1 MIDRDIHLARALLI
15 ESNPLLRSVGAAQL
29 RDTGVGH
36 VTQAARV
43 KDARLLL
50 ERERFDIVLCNREFE
65 GSDYSGQDLLDELRR
80 ERLLPHSTVFLMVT
94 AQASY
99 IQVMEAAESAL
110 DGFLVRPY
118 TAAALG
124 ARLLEARNR
133 KRELGDVLR
142 ALDAGEN
149 ETALVRAVKRF
160 QEKAPYWVYCGRLAA
175 ELLLTMERPADASK
189 LFERLSQQFPD
200 ATWARLG
207 LARAL
212 LALGDN
218 GAARKTVAAALANDA
233 GSADAHDLMGRL
245 LVEQCDFDG
254 ALGEYRTAAE
264 LTPGCLLRAQHA
276 GALAFYQGQADEALK
291 WLERTLGMGV
301 QSKLFDALTLLLLAV
316 LRFDRGDAGGVAALR
331 EQLRRYRE
339 RWPDTGRL
347 RRLEQIADTLGSLMS
362 AQPEAALPALRELAA
377 RVKDDDFDLEA
388 ANLVLGLWAR
398 VPAQVRPAVD
408 HEALLE
414 HAAMRFCVS
423 KAIGEALVA
432 SAQRA
437 EVATTAVRACQA
449 RLLAVTE
456 QAMER
461 SMQGDPAAAV
471 AMLLEQ
477 GELTLNAKLL
487 EMAAL
492 LTRRHAA
499 AMPDAEALATRALA
513 LLRRSAHSGGHIA
526 GIQRSG
532 RSPGGLQLRG
542 AAAADTAPAAA
553 ATVPAAAGAP
563 EVAKDPAAPPPAA
576 SVAASRAAIAA
587 ANAAA

>member
-15 ESNPLLRSVGAAQL
+15 ESNPLLRSVAAAQL

-36 VTQAARV
+36 VTQSSRV

-50 ERERFDIVLCNREFE
+50 EHERFDIVLCNREFE

-80 ERLLPHSTVFLMVT
+80 EKLLPHSTVFLMVT

-118 TAAALG
+118 TTAALG

-149 ETALVRAVKRF
+149 DAALVRAVKRY
-160 QEKAPYWVYCGRLAA
+160 QEQAPYWTYCGRLAA
-175 ELLLTMERPADASK
+175 ELLMTMERPADARK
-189 LFERLSQQFPD
+189 LFENLAKLKPD
-200 ATWARLG
+200 ATWAQLG
-207 LARAL
+207 AARAMS
-212 LALGDN
+212 ALGDSA
-218 GAARKTVAAALANDA
+218 GARKAVAAALERDA

-254 ALGEYRTAAE
+254 ALAEYRAAAE

-316 LRFDRGDAGGVAALR
+316 LRFDRGDAAGVAALR

-339 RWPDTGRL
+339 RRPESGGRL
-347 RRLEQIADTLGSLMS
+347 LRLEQIADTLGGLMGP
-362 AQPEAALPALRELAA
+362 QPESALPALRELAA
-377 RVKDDDFDLEA
+377 QVALDDFDLEA

-398 VPAQVRPAVD
+398 VPERVRPAAD
-408 HEALLE
+408 HEAVLDR
-414 HAAMRFCVS
+414 AAMRFCVS
-423 KAIGEALVA
+423 KAVGEVLLA

-437 EVATTAVRACQA
+437 EVAVTRVRACQA
-449 RLLAVTE
+449 KLLATTE
-456 QAMER
+456 QAMEQ
-461 SMQGDPAAAV
+461 SMKGEPAAAV
-471 AMLLEQ
+471 SLLLAE
-477 GELTLNAKLL
+477 GEKTLNAKLL

-492 LTRRHAA
+492 LARRHAA
-499 AMPDAEALATRALA
+499 AIPDAEALAERAAA
-513 LLRRSAHSGGHIA
+513 LLRRSARSGGHIA

-542 AAAADTAPAAA
+542 AAPAEAAPAATAAVPAVTPTSAPSTPTAIDSVAAPVGTPATAPA
-553 ATVPAAAGAP
+553 PA
-563 EVAKDPAAPPPAA
+563 PA
-576 SVAASRAAIAA
+576 
-587 ANAAA
+587 

>member
-1 MIDRDIHLARALLI
+1 MIDREIHLARALLI
-15 ESNPLLRSVGAAQL
+15 ESNPLLRSVAAAQL

-36 VTQAARV
+36 VTQASRV
-43 KDARLLL
+43 KDARLIL

-80 ERLLPHSTVFLMVT
+80 ERLLPHGTVFLMVT

-110 DGFLVRPY
+110 DGILVRPY

-149 ETALVRAVKRF
+149 DAALVRAIKRF
-160 QEKAPYWVYCGRLAA
+160 QDKAPYWVYCGRLAA
-175 ELLLTMERPADASK
+175 ELLLTMERPADAGK
-189 LFERLSQQFPD
+189 LFEGLAQQFPD

-207 LARAL
+207 LARAQ

-218 GAARKTVAAALANDA
+218 GTARKTVTAALVQDA

-254 ALGEYRTAAE
+254 ALAEYRTAAE

-276 GALAFYQGQADEALK
+276 GALAYYQGQGDEALK
-291 WLERTLGMGV
+291 WLERTLGMGA

-316 LRFDRGDAGGVAALR
+316 LRFDRGDASGVAALR
-331 EQLRRYRE
+331 EQLRRYRD
-339 RWPDTGRL
+339 RWPDEGQRL
-347 RRLEQIADTLGSLMS
+347 RRLEQIAETLGCLMS

-377 RVKDDDFDLEA
+377 QVSNDNFDLEA

-398 VPAQVRPAVD
+398 VPAHVRPAAD

-414 HAAMRFCVS
+414 RAAMRFCVS
-423 KAIGEALVA
+423 KAVGEALVA
-432 SAQRA
+432 SARRA
-437 EVATTAVRACQA
+437 EAATAVIRGCQG

-461 SMQGDPAAAV
+461 AMKGEPAAAV
-471 AMLLEQ
+471 TLLLAQ
-477 GELTLNAKLL
+477 GEQTLNAKLL

-492 LTRRHAA
+492 LARRHAA
-499 AMPDAEALATRALA
+499 AVPDATVLSERAVA
-513 LLRRSAHSGGHIA
+513 LLRRCARTGGHIA

-532 RSPGGLQLRG
+532 RAPGGLQLRG
-542 AAAADTAPAAA
+542 PTPVDTSPAAA
-553 ATVPAAAGAP
+553 Q
-563 EVAKDPAAPPPAA
+563 PAA
-576 SVAASRAAIAA
+576 SAA
-587 ANAAA
+587 A

>member
-36 VTQAARV
+36 VTQVARV

-160 QEKAPYWVYCGRLAA
+160 QDKAPYWVYCGRLAA
-175 ELLLTMERPADASK
+175 ELLLTMERPTDACK

-212 LALGDN
+212 LAQGDN
-218 GAARKTVAAALANDA
+218 GGARTTVAAALTQDA

-276 GALAFYQGQADEALK
+276 GALAFYQGQGDEALK

-316 LRFDRGDAGGVAALR
+316 LRFDRGDASGVAALR

-339 RWPDTGRL
+339 RWPDAGRL
-347 RRLEQIADTLGSLMS
+347 RRLEQIADTLGGLMS
-362 AQPEAALPALRELAA
+362 SQPEATLPALRELATQVA
-377 RVKDDDFDLEA
+377 NEDFDLEA

-398 VPAQVRPAVD
+398 VPAPLRPAAD

-414 HAAMRFCVS
+414 RAAMRFCVS
-423 KAIGEALVA
+423 KAVGEALLA

-437 EVATTAVRACQA
+437 EVAAKVIRGCQA
-449 RLLAVTE
+449 RLLSVTE
-456 QAMER
+456 QAMEL
-461 SMQGDPAAAV
+461 SMKGEPAAAV
-471 AMLLEQ
+471 TLLLAQ
-477 GELTLNAKLL
+477 GEQTLNAKLL

-492 LTRRHAA
+492 LARRHAT
-499 AMPDAEALATRALA
+499 AMIDAEALAERAAA
-513 LLRRSAHSGGHIA
+513 LLRRSARSGGHIA

-532 RSPGGLQLRG
+532 RSPGGLQLRRG
-542 AAAADTAPAAA
+542 AAADAADAAGAAHAARAVAAA
-553 ATVPAAAGAP
+553 APPAVAEPSAAAL
-563 EVAKDPAAPPPAA
+563 PPAA
-576 SVAASRAAIAA
+576 RAAA
-587 ANAAA
+587 

>member
-1 MIDRDIHLARALLI
+1 MIDREIHLARALLI
-15 ESNPLLRSVGAAQL
+15 ESNPLLRSVAAAQL

-36 VTQAARV
+36 VTQASRV
-43 KDARLLL
+43 KDARLIL

-65 GSDYSGQDLLDELRR
+65 GSDVSGQDLLDELRR
-80 ERLLPHSTVFLMVT
+80 EKLLPHGTVFLMVT
-94 AQASY
+94 GQASY
-99 IQVMEAAESAL
+99 TQVVEAAESAL
-110 DGFLVRPY
+110 DGILVRPY

-149 ETALVRAVKRF
+149 DAALVRAVKRF

-175 ELLLTMERPADASK
+175 ELLLTMDRPADASK
-189 LFERLSQQFPD
+189 LFERLAQQFPE

-207 LARAL
+207 MARAL

-218 GAARKTVAAALANDA
+218 TAARKTVSAALSQDA

-254 ALGEYRTAAE
+254 ALAEYRAAVE

-276 GALAFYQGQADEALK
+276 GALAYYQGQGDEALK

-331 EQLRRYRE
+331 EQLRRHRE
-339 RWPDTGRL
+339 RWPDEGPRL
-347 RRLEQIADTLGSLMS
+347 RRLEQIADTLGTLMGT
-362 AQPEAALPALRELAA
+362 QPEAALPVLRELAA
-377 RVKDDDFDLEA
+377 QVMNDDFDLEA

-398 VPAQVRPAVD
+398 VPGHVRPAAD

-414 HAAMRFCVS
+414 RAAMRFCVS
-423 KAIGEALVA
+423 KAVGEVMLA
-432 SAQRA
+432 SARRA
-437 EVATTAVRACQA
+437 EVASTVIRGCQA

-461 SMQGDPAAAV
+461 AMSGEPAAAV
-471 AMLLEQ
+471 AMLLAHGEQ
-477 GELTLNAKLL
+477 TLNAKLL

-492 LTRRHAA
+492 LARRHAA
-499 AMPDAEALATRALA
+499 AVPDAAMLNERAAA
-513 LLRRSAHSGGHIA
+513 LLRRCARSGGHIA
-526 GIQRSG
+526 GLQRSG

-542 AAAADTAPAAA
+542 AAPIDTAAA
-553 ATVPAAAGAP
+553 AVDTAAA
-563 EVAKDPAAPPPAA
+563 AAPAEVCPPTPQTAA
-576 SVAASRAAIAA
+576 RAAA
-587 ANAAA
+587 

>member
-36 VTQAARV
+36 VTQCARV

-65 GSDYSGQDLLDELRR
+65 GSDVSGQDLLDELRR
-80 ERLLPHSTVFLMVT
+80 EKLLPHGTVFLMVT

-110 DGFLVRPY
+110 DGILVRPY

-149 ETALVRAVKRF
+149 DAALVRAVKRF
-160 QEKAPYWVYCGRLAA
+160 QDKAPYWVYCGRLAA

-189 LFERLSQQFPD
+189 LFERLAQQFPE

-207 LARAL
+207 LARAQ

-218 GAARKTVAAALANDA
+218 GSARKTVTAALAQDA

-245 LVEQCDFDG
+245 LVEQCDFDS

-264 LTPGCLLRAQHA
+264 ITPGCLLRAQHA
-276 GALAFYQGQADEALK
+276 GALAYYQGQGDEALK

-316 LRFDRGDAGGVAALR
+316 LRFDRGDAAGVAAALQ
-331 EQLRRYRE
+331 QLRRYRE
-339 RWPDTGRL
+339 RWPDEGHRL
-347 RRLEQIADTLGSLMS
+347 RRLEQIAEALGSLMG
-362 AQPEAALPALRELAA
+362 AQPDAALPALRELATQ
-377 RVKDDDFDLEA
+377 VSNDDFDLEA

-398 VPAQVRPAVD
+398 VPANVRPAAD

-414 HAAMRFCVS
+414 RAAMRFCVS
-423 KAIGEALVA
+423 KAVGEVLLA
-432 SAQRA
+432 SALRA
-437 EVATTAVRACQA
+437 EEAAAVIRGSQA

-461 SMQGDPAAAV
+461 AMQGKPAAAV
-471 AMLLEQ
+471 AMLLAQ
-477 GELTLNAKLL
+477 GEQTLNAKLL
-487 EMAAL
+487 EMAGL
-492 LTRRHAA
+492 LARRHAA
-499 AMPDAEALATRALA
+499 AVPDAMALGERAAA
-513 LLRRSAHSGGHIA
+513 LLRRCARGGGHIA

-532 RSPGGLQLRG
+532 RSPGGLQLRSATPAEATAVTSASAEAG
-542 AAAADTAPAAA
+542 AMTSQATASAAA
-553 ATVPAAAGAP
+553 
-563 EVAKDPAAPPPAA
+563 
-576 SVAASRAAIAA
+576 
-587 ANAAA
+587 

>member
-1 MIDRDIHLARALLI
+1 MIDREIHLARALLV

-36 VTQAARV
+36 VTQASRV
-43 KDARLLL
+43 KDARLIL
-50 ERERFDIVLCNREFE
+50 ERERFDIVVCNREFE

-80 ERLLPHSTVFLMVT
+80 EKLLPHSTVFLMVT

-99 IQVMEAAESAL
+99 NQVMEAAESAL
-110 DGFLVRPY
+110 DGILVRPF

-149 ETALVRAVKRF
+149 EAALVRAVKRF
-160 QEKAPYWVYCGRLAA
+160 QDKAPYWVYCGRLAA
-175 ELLLTMERPADASK
+175 ELLLTMERPADACK
-189 LFERLSQQFPD
+189 LFERLAQQFPE

-207 LARAL
+207 MARAM

-218 GAARKTVAAALANDA
+218 GTARKTVTAALAQDA

-254 ALGEYRTAAE
+254 ALAEYRTAAE

-276 GALAFYQGQADEALK
+276 GALAYYQDQGDEAVE

-316 LRFDRGDAGGVAALR
+316 LRFDRGDAAGVAAAR

-339 RWPDTGRL
+339 RWPDEGSRL
-347 RRLEQIADTLGSLMS
+347 RRLEQIADTLGTLMGT
-362 AQPEAALPALRELAA
+362 QPETALPVLRELAA
-377 RVKDDDFDLEA
+377 QVKEDDFDLEA
-388 ANLVLGLWAR
+388 ANLTLGLWSR
-398 VPAQVRPAVD
+398 VPAHVRPAAD

-414 HAAMRFCVS
+414 SAAMRFCVS
-423 KAIGEALVA
+423 KAVAEVLLA

-437 EVATTAVRACQA
+437 ELASTVIRSCQA
-449 RLLAVTE
+449 KLLAITE

-461 SMQGDPAAAV
+461 AMQGEPAAAV
-471 AMLLEQ
+471 ALLLAQ
-477 GELTLNAKLL
+477 GEKTLNAKLL

-492 LTRRHAA
+492 LARRHDAA
-499 AMPDAEALATRALA
+499 AQAERAA
-513 LLRRSAHSGGHIA
+513 VLLRRCARSGGHIA

-542 AAAADTAPAAA
+542 AAPAETPTVSAPTPTPEAA
-553 ATVPAAAGAP
+553 ATPSQATAGVSA
-563 EVAKDPAAPPPAA
+563 
-576 SVAASRAAIAA
+576 
-587 ANAAA
+587 